1 MTANSLMFSVSG
13 SAYRSGGIDPVS
25 TTHLARRLMPFIAAL
40 IPLLSQHVAGMPLV
54 GGAQSLSATLDRAKP
69 LTDFL
74 SSMDGETHDFVLD
87 RALAKVERER
97 ADGRWERIWDGKR
110 QAIVVEGVTAADVV
124 EIVVHVLTAELAPFF
139 YSLIDRMPAPA
150 AGTQAKVH
158 LHG

>member
-1 MTANSLMFSVSG
+1 MAHHEFTVSG
-13 SAYRSGGIDPVS
+13 IAYRSGGIDPVS

-40 IPLLSQHVAGMPLV
+40 IPLLSQHVAGLPLV

-74 SSMDGETHDFVLD
+74 STMDDETHDFVFD

-97 ADGRWERIWDGKR
+97 PDGRWERIWDVKR
-110 QAIVVEGVTAADVV
+110 RMLVVEGVSAADLV
-124 EIVVHVLTAELAPFF
+124 EIVVNVLTADLAPFF
-139 YSLIDRMPAPA
+139 YSLIDRMPKPV
-150 AGTQAKVH
+150 AGTGTKVH